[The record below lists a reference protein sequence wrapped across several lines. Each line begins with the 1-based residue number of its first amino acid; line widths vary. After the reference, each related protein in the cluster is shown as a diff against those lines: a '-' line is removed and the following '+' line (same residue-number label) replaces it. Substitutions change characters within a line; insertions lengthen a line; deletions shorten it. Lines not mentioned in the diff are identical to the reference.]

1 VTVLQPARP
10 ARASR
15 PLRVA
20 ITWLLPIA
28 LIGLAVLTGH
38 LTEAVR
44 VLVRADPGIALALVI
59 VGVALPVVHAW
70 RWRFLL
76 LRTGDGLRLTP
87 ASEITAMA
95 SLLNYAAP
103 GYLGAPAKAVLA
115 RQSYGVPISRSA
127 PTLAAEQTL
136 DALVLLA
143 AGGLAVLLAGPTVVA
158 ALLGSVGEGTIVW
171 SAIVAVSVTLAA
183 SAGYFLLRR
192 FRPRFVPALRQAAR
206 QVVTDRS
213 NGWRIVTGTGARWLL
228 DMTAI
233 WLAAYAVGMSLSV
246 IDLLVIGNLSLLVG
260 VLSPL
265 PGGLGI
271 REATMAVLGGVLGF
285 ALPAILAMA
294 VLHRASL
301 AIALPLVVA
310 GCRVVA
316 WRAP

>member
-1 VTVLQPARP
+1 VTVSQPARP
-10 ARASR
+10 TRAAR
-15 PLRVA
+15 PLRAA
-20 ITWLLPIA
+20 ISWLLPIA
-28 LIGLAVLTGH
+28 LIGLAALTGH
-38 LTEAVR
+38 LTEAAR
-44 VLVRADPGIALALVI
+44 VLLRADPGFALALVA

-70 RWRFLL
+70 RWRFML
-76 LRTGDGLRLTP
+76 LRTGDDLRLAP

-115 RQSYGVPISRSA
+115 RRSHGVPISRSA

-143 AGGLAVLLAGPTVVA
+143 AGGLAALLAGPSVVA
-158 ALLGSVGEGTIVW
+158 ALLGSVGEGTILW
-171 SAIVAVSVTLAA
+171 SAILAGSATLTAV
-183 SAGYFLLRR
+183 AGYLLLQRL
-192 FRPRFVPALRQAAR
+192 RPGFASALRQAAR
-206 QVVTDRS
+206 QVITDRS
-213 NGWRIVTGTGARWLL
+213 NGWRIVAGTGARWLL

-246 IDLLVIGNLSLLVG
+246 IDLLLIGNLSLLVG

-294 VLHRASL
+294 VLHRAGL

-310 GCRVVA
+310 GCRMVA
-316 WRAP
+316 WRAS